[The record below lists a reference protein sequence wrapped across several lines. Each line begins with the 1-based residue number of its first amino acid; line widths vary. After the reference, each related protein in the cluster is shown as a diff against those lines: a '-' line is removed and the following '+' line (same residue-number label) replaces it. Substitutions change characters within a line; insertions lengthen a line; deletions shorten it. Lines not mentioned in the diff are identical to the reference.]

1 MNRFVTSVALGATVL
16 ASAVFAM
23 PVSAQQMG
31 PPGPVPVYDQW
42 QPSWDQD
49 QFDRRHV
56 MLGRVVH
63 FSPYRLT
70 IERHGNQ
77 QTLDLKGGTII
88 RPTGTTPQA
97 GERIAAIGYWSN
109 GTFIV
114 NRLVV
119 RP

>member
-1 MNRFVTSVALGATVL
+1 MNRFVSSIALGALVL
-16 ASAVFAM
+16 GNAAFAL
-23 PVSAQQMG
+23 PAAAQQMG
-31 PPGPVPVYDQW
+31 GGMPVYNHW
-42 QPSWDQD
+42 QSSWDRGQY
-49 QFDRRHV
+49 DRHHV

-70 IERHGNQ
+70 IERRNGNQ
-77 QTLDLKGGTII
+77 LTLDLKGGTII
-88 RPTGTTPQA
+88 RPIGATPQP
-97 GERIAAIGYWSN
+97 GERIAAVGYWSN